1 LGGRW
6 RLDGNLDA
14 ETGGLLSTALGL
26 ADSGEGDG
34 EPLRVGAERRAAALG
49 DVCRWFLDHQ
59 HTRRGGRH
67 RPHLNLVIDYHQLAA
82 GGPVTGETLDGVA
95 IDPASVSRLLCD
107 GALHRIVMQ
116 GRSAVLDYGT
126 ATRTIPA
133 PLWNALVIRDRHCR
147 FPGCDRPAPW
157 CEGHHVRHW
166 LHGGPTTPT
175 NLALMCSRHHHLL
188 HQPGWHT
195 KLLPH
200 ATIEVTY
207 PDGHTRTTRPPD
219 PGRAPPLPGVA

>member
-1 LGGRW
+1 MS
-6 RLDGNLDA
+6 A
-14 ETGGLLSTALGL
+14 
-26 ADSGEGDG
+26 
-34 EPLRVGAERRAAALG
+34 
-49 DVCRWFLDHQ
+49 RWFLDHQ

-82 GGPVTGETLDGVA
+82 GGPVTGETLDGGVV
-95 IDPASVSRLLCD
+95 DPVTVSRLLCD

-157 CEGHHVRHW
+157 CEGHHVRRW
-166 LHGGPTTPT
+166 LHGGPTTPPTWPSRAPATTTCST
-175 NLALMCSRHHHLL
+175 NPA
-188 HQPGWHT
+188 GNA

-200 ATIEVTY
+200 ATIEVIY
-207 PDGHTRTTRPPD
+207 PDGHTRTTRPP
-219 PGRAPPLPGVA
+219 GVLVPQRE